1 MKYMKKIVKIISI
14 VVVVFFV
21 VWFVWQWFVNDGSDA
36 EVDSYVVG
44 SSSVVETV
52 SASGD
57 VTPVNYANLSFV
69 APALVKSV
77 SVDVGDNVREG
88 DVLIVLDRNSV
99 ISQIQSAR
107 IDVEKAEAAE
117 QLARRHWDDYKPE
130 ERERIKK
137 DVEQART
144 RLYGAQSQFKNTEI
158 VSPIDGIVTQ
168 RNVRIGEVAQ
178 GVVMRV
184 IDEGD
189 MEIEILM
196 SETDATK
203 MNKDQRAFAVF
214 DAYNDEQF
222 DVDILSIDPEAVRV
236 QDVTYYNTTFALP
249 NNIDKN
255 ILSGMSVDV
264 DVVVNQKDNVL
275 TIPLRF
281 VRSDDTGEYVYI
293 RNADEQYEK
302 QYIVMGIEGDDG
314 DVEIVSGLDDGSVIY
329 DIDDEDLEDK

>member
-1 MKYMKKIVKIISI
+1 MKKIVKIISI

-130 ERERIKK
+130 EREHIKK

>member
-1 MKYMKKIVKIISI
+1 MKKIVKIISI
-14 VVVVFFV
+14 VAVVFFA
-21 VWFVWQWFVNDGSDA
+21 VWFVWQRFVNDDSDA

-52 SASGD
+52 SASGE

-77 SVDVGDNVREG
+77 SVDVGDNVKEG

-144 RLYGAQSQFKNTEI
+144 RLYGVQSQFKNTEI

-184 IDEGD
+184 IDESD

-281 VRSDDTGEYVYI
+281 VRSDDVGEYVYI
-293 RNADEQYEK
+293 KSIDEQYKK
-302 QYIVMGIEGDDG
+302 QYITTGVEGDDG
-314 DVEIVSGLDDGSVIY
+314 DVEIVTGLVDDEIIY
-329 DIDDEDLEDK
+329 DVDDEDLEDK